1 MQLFY
6 NGLKEDV
13 KDKLYK
19 VDRPNSLN
27 EYIGIAIWIDE
38 RLYTWKQQC
47 RGQGSIPQAYRAN
60 KRQLRRGNTSYGT
73 YLGRM
78 DVDTT

>member
-19 VDRPNSLN
+19 VDRLDLLD
-27 EYIGIAIWIDE
+27 EYIGIAIRIDK
-38 RLYTWKQQC
+38 RLYTWKQQR
-47 RGQGSIPQAYRAN
+47 RGQGSMPQAYRAN
-60 KRQLRRGNTSYGT
+60 KR
-73 YLGRM
+73 
-78 DVDTT
+78 